1 MQQHATVQARLS
13 DLLAEYKLGFSVAIA
28 PANPAMPASFSQ
40 HQIHWEA
47 TLLCRDQVVT
57 TFTDSFDLELF
68 GAAPPQDVDLLGF
81 LAADLTELQANPT
94 PEAWLARMK
103 TAPED
108 PAASRWLWC
117 FEQISLVGDEIS
129 AVMGPE
135 VLSAIVS
142 AIDDAAAPKDMAP
155 SMA

>member
-1 MQQHATVQARLS
+1 MQHQVPVQTRLS
-13 DLLAEYKLGFSVAIA
+13 DLLAEHKLGFSVAIA
-28 PANPAMPASFSQ
+28 QSNPAMPASFSQ
-40 HQIHWEA
+40 HQVHWEA
-47 TLLCRDQVVT
+47 SLLCREQVVT
-57 TFTDSFDLELF
+57 TFTASFDLELF

-117 FEQISLVGDEIS
+117 YEQISLVGDEIS
-129 AVMGPE
+129 AVLGPE

-142 AIDDAAAPKDMAP
+142 AIDDTVTTRDLSP

>member
-1 MQQHATVQARLS
+1 MQHQAPVQTRLS
-13 DLLAEYKLGFSVAIA
+13 DLLAEHKLGFSVAIA
-28 PANPAMPASFSQ
+28 QSNPAMPASFSQ
-40 HQIHWEA
+40 HQVHWEA
-47 TLLCRDQVVT
+47 SLLCREQFVT
-57 TFTDSFDLELF
+57 TFTASFDLELF

-117 FEQISLVGDEIS
+117 YEQISLVGDEIS
-129 AVMGPE
+129 AVLGPE

-142 AIDDAAAPKDMAP
+142 AIDDTVTTRDLSP

>member
-1 MQQHATVQARLS
+1 MQQAPVQTRLS
-13 DLLAEYKLGFSVAIA
+13 DLLAEHKLGFSVAIA
-28 PANPAMPASFSQ
+28 QTNPAMPASFSQ
-40 HQIHWEA
+40 HQVHWEA
-47 TLLCRDQVVT
+47 SLLCREQLVT
-57 TFTDSFDLELF
+57 TFTASFDLELF

-117 FEQISLVGDEIS
+117 YEQISLVGDEIS
-129 AVMGPE
+129 AVLGPE

-142 AIDDAAAPKDMAP
+142 AIDDTVTTRALQP

>member
-1 MQQHATVQARLS
+1 MQQQPPVQTRLS
-13 DLLAEYKLGFSVAIA
+13 DLLAEHKLGFTVAMA
-28 PANPAMPASFSQ
+28 SENPAMPASFSQ
-40 HQIHWEA
+40 HQVHWEA

-57 TFTDSFDLELF
+57 SFTASFDLELF

-81 LAADLTELQANPT
+81 LAADLSELQAHTT

-103 TAPED
+103 TSPED

-117 FEQISLVGDEIS
+117 FEQISLVGDDIS
-129 AVMGPE
+129 AVMGPD
-135 VLSAIVS
+135 VLTAIVS
-142 AIDDAAAPKDMAP
+142 AIDGDAAPQELAP

>member
-1 MQQHATVQARLS
+1 MQHQAPVQTRLS
-13 DLLAEYKLGFSVAIA
+13 DLLAEHKLGFSVAIA
-28 PANPAMPASFSQ
+28 QSNPAMPASFSQ
-40 HQIHWEA
+40 HQVHWEA
-47 TLLCRDQVVT
+47 SLLCREQVVT
-57 TFTDSFDLELF
+57 TFTASFDLELF

-117 FEQISLVGDEIS
+117 YEQISLVGDEIS
-129 AVMGPE
+129 AVLGPE

-142 AIDDAAAPKDMAP
+142 AIDDTVTTRDLSP

>member
-28 PANPAMPASFSQ
+28 PANPAMPAS
-40 HQIHWEA
+40 
-47 TLLCRDQVVT
+47 
-57 TFTDSFDLELF
+57 SFDLELF

>member
-1 MQQHATVQARLS
+1 MQQQASVQTRLS
-13 DLLAEYKLGFSVAIA
+13 DLLAEHKLGFTVAIA
-28 PANPAMPASFSQ
+28 QANPAMPASFSQ
-40 HQIHWEA
+40 HQVHWEA
-47 TLLCRDQVVT
+47 SLICREQVVT
-57 TFTDSFDLELF
+57 TFTASFDLELF

-103 TAPED
+103 TSPED

-117 FEQISLVGDEIS
+117 YEQISLVGDEIS

-135 VLSAIVS
+135 VLNAIVS
-142 AIDDAAAPKDMAP
+142 AIDDTAAPREISP